1 MAKGSTSTVMQN
13 PAVAAPPTKQPVS
26 FREATVERVSQM
38 PAMATGVA
46 LRGSTGAVYDQ
57 TVRGAG
63 YMYGIVLD
71 FLATGGTDT
80 GGVAFEDAPFSILQQ
95 VILQDVSGQL
105 ILADGFSLWL
115 HNLFAA
121 NYRYRYTEAATGT
134 SVAPQDAALTRTST
148 AGSRLFT
155 ALSAAGNTSF
165 QVRAAVGFN
174 RRDLTAILGNQD
186 RAQQYDLNVTIATA
200 AAATQGP
207 IFTTAPSTGAA
218 ATYTLTPYYENYA
231 VPLPQSPTGAP
242 QQVLPPSFGTLHYI
256 TKSVNATP
264 PNGGSQVNHYISRI
278 GNTVRGYI
286 LVFRSGSGGTPR
298 GTADANSPT
307 NLTVKFGDTPQFVE
321 SWTYRRYL
329 MFEYYGFE
337 WPAGVIVYPDICDFG
352 PGAGSEL
359 GNSYLY
365 TQTISEAQFLV
376 TYPSGF
382 GSTSNSLT
390 VITDDFQRVAPLGQ

>member
-1 MAKGSTSTVMQN
+1 MAPKSTSTVMQN
-13 PAVAAPPTKQPVS
+13 PAVATPPTKQPVS

-38 PAMATGVA
+38 PALATGVA

-71 FLATGGTDT
+71 VNVTGGTDT
-80 GGVAFEDAPFSILQQ
+80 GGVWFEDAPFSILQQ

-115 HNLFAA
+115 HDLFAA
-121 NYRYRYTEAATGT
+121 NYRYRFVEAATGT
-134 SVAPQDAALTRTST
+134 SVAPKDAALTRSAT
-148 AGSRLFT
+148 AGSALFVNGT
-155 ALSAAGNTSF
+155 AAGNTSF
-165 QVRAAVGFN
+165 QVRASVGFN
-174 RRDLTAILGNQD
+174 RRDLTAVLGNQD
-186 RAQQYDLNVTIATA
+186 RAQQYDLNVTVATA
-200 AAATQGP
+200 AAAASGP
-207 IFTTAPSTGAA
+207 IFTTAPSTGTA
-218 ATYTLTPYYENYA
+218 ATYTITPYYENYA

-242 QQVLPPSFGTLHYI
+242 QAVLPPSFGTLHYI

-264 PNGGSQVNHYISRI
+264 PAGGSQVNHYISRI
-278 GNTVRGYI
+278 GNVVRGYI
-286 LVFRSGSGGTPR
+286 LVLRSNGTR
-298 GTADANSPT
+298 ANGETNTPT

-329 MFEYYGFE
+329 MYEYFGFEY
-337 WPAGVIVYPDICDFG
+337 PASTVVYPNICDFG

-365 TQTISEAQFLV
+365 TQTISEAQFLI

-382 GSTSNSLT
+382 GSTNNSLT
-390 VITDDFQRVAPLGQ
+390 IITDDFQRVAPLGQ

>member
-1 MAKGSTSTVMQN
+1 MQN
-13 PAVAAPPTKQPVS
+13 PAVSTPPTKQPVS

-38 PAMATGVA
+38 PALASGVA

-63 YMYGIVLD
+63 YMYGLVLD
-71 FLATGGTDT
+71 FNATGGTDT
-80 GGVAFEDAPFSILQQ
+80 GGVWFEDAPFSALQQ

-121 NYRYRYTEAATGT
+121 NYRYRYVEAATGT
-134 SVAPQDAALTRTST
+134 SAAPKDGALTRTAT
-148 AGSRLFT
+148 AGSALFVNGT
-155 ALSAAGNTSF
+155 AAGNTSF
-165 QVRAAVGFN
+165 QVRASVGFN

-186 RAQQYDLNVTIATA
+186 RAQQYDLNVTVATA
-200 AAATQGP
+200 AASASGP

-242 QQVLPPSFGTLHYI
+242 QAVLPPSFGTLHYI

-264 PNGGSQVNHYISRI
+264 PSAGSQVNHYISRI
-278 GNTVRGYI
+278 GNVVRGYI
-286 LVFRSGSGGTPR
+286 LVFRSNGLR
-298 GTADANSPT
+298 ATAESNTPT
-307 NLTVKFGDTPQFVE
+307 NITVKFGDTPQFVE

-329 MFEYYGFE
+329 MYEYYGFE
-337 WPAGVIVYPDICDFG
+337 WPAATIVYPNICDFG
-352 PGAGSEL
+352 AGAGSEL

-376 TYPSGF
+376 TYPSGWTNTN
-382 GSTSNSLT
+382 SSLT

>member
-1 MAKGSTSTVMQN
+1 MATKGSTSTVMQN
-13 PAVAAPPTKQPVS
+13 PAVAAPPTKQAVS

-38 PAMATGVA
+38 PALATGVA

-71 FLATGGTDT
+71 FNATGGTDT
-80 GGVAFEDAPFSILQQ
+80 GGVWYEDAPFSAIQQ
-95 VILQDVSGQL
+95 LILQDVSGQL

-121 NYRYRYTEAATGT
+121 NYRYRYVEAATGT
-134 SVAPQDAALTRTST
+134 SVAPKDGALTV
-148 AGSRLFT
+148 AGSALF
-155 ALSAAGNTSF
+155 LNGAASGNTRF
-165 QVRAAVGFN
+165 QVRASVGFN
-174 RRDLTAILGNQD
+174 RRDLTAVLGNQD

-200 AAATQGP
+200 AASATGP
-207 IFTTAPSTGAA
+207 IFTTSPATGAA
-218 ATYTLTPYYENYA
+218 STYTMTPYYENYA

-264 PNGGSQVNHYISRI
+264 PAGGSQVNHYISRI

-286 LVFRSGSGGTPR
+286 LALRSNSTR
-298 GTADANSPT
+298 ANAEANVPT

-329 MFEYYGFE
+329 MYEYYGFE
-337 WPAGVIVYPDICDFG
+337 WPAGVVVYPDICDFG

-365 TQTISEAQFLV
+365 TQTISEAQFLI
-376 TYPSGF
+376 TYPAGF
-382 GSTSNSLT
+382 GSTANSLT